1 MSVNDPVMKEK
12 DSKFFILAMLSVI
25 IVLAFDVF
33 FVSRKEGYH
42 MDEIL
47 SYELSNSEFTPW
59 ITPTQPEGRLEKY
72 YRAEIYSDSF
82 GTLLS
87 NLRSQVKDVVTRR
100 SASTAPPSTSP
111 ARTSSC

>member
-1 MSVNDPVMKEK
+1 MSVNDSVMKEK

-100 SASTAPPSTSP
+100 SASTAPPST
-111 ARTSSC
+111 